1 MTRRKRFFLTL
12 ALALA
17 ISGPGALQLSTLQA
31 QEGNA
36 PKEQKTE
43 QQAANPNA
51 PKETKAE
58 TKENEADENAELK
71 HSPGVEFVAR
81 KTGLTLNQA
90 YWALVFFNFAVVL
103 VILWM
108 LLRKMLPAM
117 FKART
122 EAIQKRMEEARKA
135 SEEARQRLAE
145 VESRLSRLDSDIA
158 NMRREADETARAEEE
173 RIRNSA
179 EEERKRIVHT
189 AEQEIAMAAN
199 AARRGLKSY
208 VAQLAVDLAEK
219 KIKIEQ
225 STDQTLVREFTA
237 QIGKDGN

>member
-1 MTRRKRFFLTL
+1 MAPRKKFFL

-17 ISGPGALQLSTLQA
+17 LAVSGPGVLQLSALQA
-31 QEGNA
+31 QEGSA

-43 QQAANPNA
+43 QQSANPSA

-58 TKENEADENAELK
+58 AKENEGDENAELK

-81 KTGLTLNQA
+81 KTGLSLNQA

-108 LLRKMLPAM
+108 LLRKILPAA
-117 FKART
+117 FKSRT

-135 SEEARQRLAE
+135 SEEARQRLVE

-179 EEERKRIVHT
+179 EEERKRIVHA

-199 AARRGLKSY
+199 AARRELKSY
-208 VAQLAVDLAEK
+208 VAELAVDLAEK

-225 STDQTLVREFTA
+225 SADQNLVREFTS
-237 QIGKDGN
+237 QMGKDGN

>member
-1 MTRRKRFFLTL
+1 MSPRKKFFLAL

-17 ISGPGALQLSTLQA
+17 ISGPSALQLSTLQA

-36 PKEQKTE
+36 PKEQKT
-43 QQAANPNA
+43 ANPSA
-51 PKETKAE
+51 PKESKAE
-58 TKENEADENAELK
+58 TKEEGENDELK
-71 HSPGVEFVAR
+71 HSPGVEFVSR

-90 YWALVFFNFAVVL
+90 YWTLVFFNFAIVV

-108 LLRKMLPAM
+108 LLRKMLPAV

-122 EAIQKRMEEARKA
+122 ESIRKRMEEARKA

-145 VESRLSRLDSDIA
+145 VENRLSRLDSDIA

-179 EEERKRIVHT
+179 EEERKRIVHA

-199 AARRGLKSY
+199 AARRELKSY
-208 VAQLAVDLAEK
+208 VAELAVDLAEK

-225 STDQTLVREFTA
+225 STDQNLVREFA
-237 QIGKDGN
+237 SQIGKDGN

>member
-1 MTRRKRFFLTL
+1 MRPPKRFFLAL
-12 ALALA
+12 LLALA
-17 ISGPGALQLSTLQA
+17 ITGPATLQMARLQA

-36 PKEQKTE
+36 SSREQATSS
-43 QQAANPNA
+43 NA
-51 PKETKAE
+51 PKEAQQE
-58 TKENEADENAELK
+58 TGKESDENAELK

-90 YWALVFFNFAVVL
+90 YWTVVFFNFAVVL

-108 LLRKMLPAM
+108 LTRKALPAM

-135 SEEARQRLAE
+135 GEEARQRLTE
-145 VESRLSRLDSDIA
+145 VEGRLARLDSDIA
-158 NMRREADETARAEEE
+158 NMRREADETAQAEEE
-173 RIRNSA
+173 RIRSSA
-179 EEERKRIVHT
+179 EEERRRIVQS
-189 AEQEIAMAAN
+189 AEQEIATAAN
-199 AARRGLKSY
+199 AARRELKSY
-208 VAQLAVDLAEK
+208 VAELAVDLAKK

>member
-1 MTRRKRFFLTL
+1 MSPRKKFFLAL

-36 PKEQKTE
+36 SKE

-58 TKENEADENAELK
+58 TKEEDESAELK

-135 SEEARQRLAE
+135 SEEARQRLAD
-145 VESRLSRLDSDIA
+145 VESRLARLDSDIA

-179 EEERKRIVHT
+179 EDERKRIVHA

-199 AARRGLKSY
+199 AARRELKSY
-208 VAQLAVDLAEK
+208 VAELAVDLAEK

-225 STDQTLVREFTA
+225 STDQNLVREFA
-237 QIGKDGN
+237 SQIGKDGN

>member
-1 MTRRKRFFLTL
+1 MSPRQKFFLAL

-17 ISGPGALQLSTLQA
+17 ISGPSALQLSTLQA

-43 QQAANPNA
+43 QQGANPSSS
-51 PKETKAE
+51 KETKAE
-58 TKENEADENAELK
+58 TKENEGDENAELK

-108 LLRKMLPAM
+108 LLRKILPAV
-117 FKART
+117 FKSRT

-135 SEEARQRLAE
+135 SEEARQRLAD

-199 AARRGLKSY
+199 SARRELKSY
-208 VAQLAVDLAEK
+208 VAELAVDLAEK

-225 STDQTLVREFTA
+225 SADQNLVREFA
-237 QIGKDGN
+237 SQIGKDGN